1 MAHKRLANYYRP
13 QNFSQ
18 VLGQEQIRKI
28 LSRAAGEGKVA
39 PAYMF
44 SGTRGVGKTTIARI
58 FAKAIN
64 CHYGP
69 AEEPCNTCRLCQQI
83 TKNSCLDVS
92 EIDGASHT
100 GVDHVRKLNEEVEYA
115 PLECR
120 YKVVIID
127 EAHMLSRSAFNAL
140 LKTLEEPPAHAV
152 FILATTEP
160 HKFPATIVSRCQHY
174 AFKRLAQKDLE
185 SYMAFILD
193 TENVVYESGAISL
206 LARKGGGSVR

>member
-120 YKVVIID
+120 YKVIIID
-127 EAHMLSRSAFNAL
+127 EAHMLSKSAFNAL
-140 LKTLEEPPAHAV
+140 LKTLEEPPSRAIFV
-152 FILATTEP
+152 LATTEA

-174 AFKRLAQKDLE
+174 IFKRLPQKELE
-185 SYMAFILD
+185 RHIGHVLGKEGIDYQDPA
-193 TENVVYESGAISL
+193 VSL
-206 LARKGGGSVR
+206 LC